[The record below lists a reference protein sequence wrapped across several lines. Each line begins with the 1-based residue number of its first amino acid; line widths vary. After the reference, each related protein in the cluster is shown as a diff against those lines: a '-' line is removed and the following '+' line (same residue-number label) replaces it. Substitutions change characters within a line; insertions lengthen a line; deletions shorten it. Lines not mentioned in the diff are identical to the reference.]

1 MPEKTQIPWR
11 WLLFAAVL
19 LLIWLADR
27 PPGEMPLEQAIRTV
41 RGDGSRVLVTFE
53 DPNCGYC
60 KRLHRDLQ
68 SIDNVTV
75 YTFLAPVLGKDSER
89 KARNIWCAPDREAAW
104 REWVL
109 NARVPADAAC
119 DSDTITRN
127 LRLARQWDVRGV
139 PALFLANGKRFRGYI
154 PANRLEAE
162 LAAAANEVVG
172 K

>member
-27 PPGEMPLEQAIRTV
+27 PPGEMPLEQAIKTV
-41 RGDGSRVLVTFE
+41 RGDGSRVLLTFE

-68 SIDNVTV
+68 RIDNVTV
-75 YTFLAPVLGKDSER
+75 YTFLAPILGKDSEH

-109 NARVPADAAC
+109 NARVPAEASCEADA
-119 DSDTITRN
+119 ITRN

-139 PALFLANGKRFRGYI
+139 PALFLPNGKRFRGYI
-154 PANRLEAE
+154 PASRLEAE
-162 LAAAANEVVG
+162 LAAAANEGAG